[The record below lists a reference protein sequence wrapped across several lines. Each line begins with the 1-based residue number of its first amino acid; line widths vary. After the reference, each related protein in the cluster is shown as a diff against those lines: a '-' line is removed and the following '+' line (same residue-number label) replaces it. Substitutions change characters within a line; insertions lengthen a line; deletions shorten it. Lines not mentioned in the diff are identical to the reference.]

1 MACDGIDPWTW
12 NLCDI
17 LWWLFDAILQCQ
29 QNHATYVAGQTHRGP
44 GSCHWCLH
52 FWTKKRH
59 KQFLLKSGETG
70 NSKGPEAKF
79 GSGLGRLRSTI
90 NTWNKQ
96 KLFLQNHHKS
106 SLFDS
111 LGSLPSKVNGTPS
124 AGAARWAPDVRCTTR
139 LPGLRWSK
147 GKTCFVSKKWLK

>member
-1 MACDGIDPWTW
+1 MMACDGIDPWTW
-12 NLCDI
+12 NLTFRCDRVVPTE
-17 LWWLFDAILQCQ
+17 WH
-29 QNHATYVAGQTHRGP
+29 HATYVAGQTHRGP

-59 KQFLLKSGETG
+59 TQFWLKSGEPG

-90 NTWNKQ
+90 NNWNKQ

-106 SLFDS
+106 SLFGS
-111 LGSLPSKVNGTPS
+111 LGSFAFQGQWHTLSWCSTMSTRCEMHHSTARTPLEQ
-124 AGAARWAPDVRCTTR
+124 R
-139 LPGLRWSK
+139 
-147 GKTCFVSKKWLK
+147 